1 MGIIRLSAAIPI
13 AAVFTMLSATE
24 FLYFPG
30 RSQETHVRALSG
42 KAIAL
47 SELTAHSTAPALEF
61 DDKEVVQEYFKGT
74 ARDDELESIAA
85 FTGKGE
91 LYYSFNR
98 HGAPEERPPRAVSA
112 TTTEIVG
119 QTLRIVTP
127 IRMRTGSPGVLVADF
142 STRNIELHSRED
154 RRVAFLIALAIFGVG
169 LIVAVWNG
177 RVMRNIQTLLAE
189 NRVARLRAEAGN
201 RAKSEF
207 LANMSHELRTPMN
220 GVLGMAGLLLT
231 TILEPRQRRFAEAIR
246 RSGQSLLAII
256 SDVLDFSKIEAGKL
270 ELEITTF
277 DLRTLVEDVGES
289 LSVPAQAKD
298 IELVCHVGT
307 EVPAL
312 VRGDP
317 LRVQQILMNLA
328 GNAIKFTAKGEVVIR
343 VTLDQGAA
351 GPGRVRFS
359 VTDTGPG
366 ISEEKQGQL
375 FTAFMQA
382 DTSTTRVYGGTGLG
396 LVISKRLAALMNG
409 EIGVEST
416 LGKGSTFWFTAE
428 LGQTGLGDPVQQ
440 SARLRGTNAL
450 IVDDNAT
457 NRAFL
462 RELLTEWGLVPE
474 EASGGARALEMITA
488 ALDNQRPYGL
498 ILLDM
503 HMPEMDGAELARA
516 ISANPRNSA
525 PMVLLTSAMD
535 LDRATLEAAGIRAC
549 LPKPLR
555 QSSLLETLSALMAPL
570 PSLVPGAS
578 VAPHAPHPSSAP
590 GRPSASAALKARVLA
605 AEDNEANQEVLLGIF
620 DYLGCD
626 LTMVSN
632 GRAAVEALE
641 ASPAFDIVLMDC
653 QMPEMDGYEATRM
666 IREVEARKGRPRV
679 PVIAITA
686 HALAGERDKV
696 LGAGMD
702 DYVTK
707 PIDIELL
714 RRRIEHWLGAAQAT
728 GAAPALD
735 SGEGTSSG
743 ATTSAPPPSLLD
755 MSVIAQLK
763 MLASPKRPAFFS
775 DLVEKYVSDTGK
787 YFDAL
792 QMAVSG
798 RDNESLREC
807 AHAMKSG
814 SRSVG
819 AARVSHLADRLE
831 ALGASGTTLGAEP
844 LLMELEDALVHSIR
858 ALRAACRAARPTTVA

>member
-1 MGIIRLSAAIPI
+1 
-13 AAVFTMLSATE
+13 
-24 FLYFPG
+24 
-30 RSQETHVRALSG
+30 
-42 KAIAL
+42 
-47 SELTAHSTAPALEF
+47 
-61 DDKEVVQEYFKGT
+61 
-74 ARDDELESIAA
+74 
-85 FTGKGE
+85 
-91 LYYSFNR
+91 
-98 HGAPEERPPRAVSA
+98 
-112 TTTEIVG
+112 
-119 QTLRIVTP
+119 
-127 IRMRTGSPGVLVADF
+127 
-142 STRNIELHSRED
+142 
-154 RRVAFLIALAIFGVG
+154 
-169 LIVAVWNG
+169 
-177 RVMRNIQTLLAE
+177 
-189 NRVARLRAEAGN
+189 
-201 RAKSEF
+201 
-207 LANMSHELRTPMN
+207 
-220 GVLGMAGLLLT
+220 
-231 TILEPRQRRFAEAIR
+231 
-246 RSGQSLLAII
+246 
-256 SDVLDFSKIEAGKL
+256 
-270 ELEITTF
+270 
-277 DLRTLVEDVGES
+277 
-289 LSVPAQAKD
+289 
-298 IELVCHVGT
+298 
-307 EVPAL
+307 
-312 VRGDP
+312 
-317 LRVQQILMNLA
+317 VQQILMNLA

-343 VTLDQGAA
+343 VTLDRAAA
-351 GPGRVRFS
+351 GPGRVRIS

-366 ISEEKQGQL
+366 ISEEKQAQL

-440 SARLRGTNAL
+440 SARLRGTKAL

-457 NRAFL
+457 NREFL
-462 RELLTEWGLVPE
+462 RELLTEWGLAPE
-474 EASGGARALEMITA
+474 EASGGARALEMIDS
-488 ALDNQRPYGL
+488 ALDIQRPYGL

-570 PSLVPGAS
+570 PSLVPVAS
-578 VAPHAPHPSSAP
+578 LSPQPSTAPARHSMSAP
-590 GRPSASAALKARVLA
+590 LKARVLA

-626 LTMVSN
+626 LTIVAN
-632 GRAAVEALE
+632 GRAAVDALE
-641 ASPAFDIVLMDC
+641 EKSAFDLVLMDC

-666 IREVEARKGRPRV
+666 IRETEAREGRPRI
-679 PVIAITA
+679 PIIAITA
-686 HALAGERDKV
+686 HALAGEKDKV

-714 RRRIEHWLGAAQAT
+714 RRRIELWLGAAQAT
-728 GAAPALD
+728 GGAPAPD
-735 SGEGTSSG
+735 SGERTSSRATNG
-743 ATTSAPPPSLLD
+743 APLPSLLD

-792 QMAVSG
+792 QTAVSG
-798 RDNESLREC
+798 RDNEGLREC

-819 AARVSHLADRLE
+819 AGRVSHLADRLE
-831 ALGASGTTLGAEP
+831 ALGASGTTVGAEP

-858 ALRAACRAARPTTVA
+858 ALRRAAT